1 MIKVIAHHS
10 ALRFQIFTPQFARS
24 GSESKKLIVE
34 VNVNDTIK
42 HLHDKVCDAL
52 HIPAPVSGFKV
63 DMHTQE
69 APIHNSACTTTIGAT
84 GLFALAVE
92 GTVPLYVVPRSSA
105 LEERSQPVGQGMGDV
120 FLVKDHWHP
129 SQKQS
134 DRGMAMMLSALRVF
148 AQLAKQHKLGERYQA
163 AALSTFAGLSK
174 FPPAVRCLYLL
185 LQGSKPTTSECA
197 ALSHSLFE
205 ILEITVP
212 EELINNDRGRL
223 FEGARLLFGLVSE
236 KARAL
241 AQSDA
246 NLIIVLTDFHPVQA
260 HHGLMASAA
269 EIHDDNDRVESDP
282 TLRVCTL
289 SGVQNRSVIVFRGQL
304 DTLPDAIPDLI
315 KDVAYLAELCG
326 QSGLAV
332 WRPTTLASAA
342 APCLAF
348 DEDGLVCVYT
358 GRVPCALPSRDMGV
372 FRPLHGDET
381 PDMAQ
386 VESKLAPFLR
396 KYELE
401 GTDVFD
407 ILGSPRSR
415 QLDAPDE
422 ILMFCVDVSQSMEHG
437 TAFLDDIP
445 ATQDDDLVRLIDV
458 EAFERST
465 LVKTEAALWTYEG
478 LQDVL
483 EAVKEADQHQQK
495 QIAGKM
501 IQIISIMVLECL
513 ETRKMSAEQLDGRSH
528 ARLREVRADIERL
541 QVFAAGLRTFS
552 SEIVDLIV
560 LRSEAIE
567 VSGVQYWQVGH
578 GTRQETPGPKPY
590 PLDDDIT
597 DIPVHLR
604 CPVSYTALED
614 PVVAADGKSSCPA
627 QCH

>member
-1 MIKVIAHHS
+1 
-10 ALRFQIFTPQFARS
+10 
-24 GSESKKLIVE
+24 
-34 VNVNDTIK
+34 
-42 HLHDKVCDAL
+42 
-52 HIPAPVSGFKV
+52 
-63 DMHTQE
+63 
-69 APIHNSACTTTIGAT
+69 
-84 GLFALAVE
+84 
-92 GTVPLYVVPRSSA
+92 
-105 LEERSQPVGQGMGDV
+105 
-120 FLVKDHWHP
+120 
-129 SQKQS
+129 
-134 DRGMAMMLSALRVF
+134 
-148 AQLAKQHKLGERYQA
+148 
-163 AALSTFAGLSK
+163 
-174 FPPAVRCLYLL
+174 
-185 LQGSKPTTSECA
+185 
-197 ALSHSLFE
+197 
-205 ILEITVP
+205 
-212 EELINNDRGRL
+212 
-223 FEGARLLFGLVSE
+223 
-236 KARAL
+236 
-241 AQSDA
+241 
-246 NLIIVLTDFHPVQA
+246 
-260 HHGLMASAA
+260 
-269 EIHDDNDRVESDP
+269 
-282 TLRVCTL
+282 
-289 SGVQNRSVIVFRGQL
+289 
-304 DTLPDAIPDLI
+304 
-315 KDVAYLAELCG
+315 
-326 QSGLAV
+326 
-332 WRPTTLASAA
+332 
-342 APCLAF
+342 
-348 DEDGLVCVYT
+348 
-358 GRVPCALPSRDMGV
+358 
-372 FRPLHGDET
+372 
-381 PDMAQ
+381 MAQ